1 MSSSVPIRAQSRC
14 VATAKA
20 AGIPGQIT
28 AHSGRWPSN
37 YKSGVN
43 DSKMPQSDSFDIEF
57 AMNQITAR
65 LPDAVLSALDEAAVQ
80 LRRSRAD
87 VIRQAIERYLED
99 FDDLTSAVERLRD
112 PTDPV
117 LDWERV
123 RHELLDSD

>member
-1 MSSSVPIRAQSRC
+1 MERRIQQTIARIDSNDIRMTQ
-14 VATAKA
+14 
-20 AGIPGQIT
+20 P
-28 AHSGRWPSN
+28 
-37 YKSGVN
+37 KSLHLE
-43 DSKMPQSDSFDIEF
+43 I

-65 LPDAVLSALDEAAVQ
+65 LPETVVAALDEAASQ

-99 FDDLTSAVERLRD
+99 FDDLTVAVERLRD

-123 RHELLDSD
+123 RRELLDSD